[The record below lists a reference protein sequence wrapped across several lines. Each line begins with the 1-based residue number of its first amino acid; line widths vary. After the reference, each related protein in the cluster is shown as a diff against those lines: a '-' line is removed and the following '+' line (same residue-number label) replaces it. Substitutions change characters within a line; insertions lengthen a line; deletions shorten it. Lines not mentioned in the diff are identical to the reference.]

1 MSDDSLPTIT
11 TVPDSIVPRP
21 RLLQRGEGR
30 FGPGERLRIFAPVEA
45 EAPLARLLAGLAKRK
60 IAAEK
65 VPRLDY
71 GADLVFEQETDAL
84 AEPSEAYRLSVT
96 ETGVRIRAKTAA
108 GWGHGVQTFL
118 DLSDRSAGD
127 WPVVSVVDGP
137 CFAWRGMLLDCCRHF
152 VSLAGIR
159 RILDGMAA
167 CKLNR
172 LHWHLTDDQAWRI
185 EIKRYPR
192 LTEVGASRSDE
203 GGGRPQFYTQE
214 EIRDLVAYAR
224 NLGIDIV
231 PEIEMPGHAT
241 SALAAYPE
249 LGCHRDPV
257 SVEAAWGIFPQ
268 NYNAGDD
275 RVFDFLENVLREV
288 IELFPFPYVHL
299 GADECQKAQ
308 WQDCPDCQRRMA
320 EEGLADEDALQSYF
334 VNRIAKFLRQHGRTA
349 IGWDEI
355 LEGEPLPGMLVQAWR
370 DERIIKLAA
379 SRGFGVIASPRRFCY
394 LDMAISQLDLRDIR
408 GFDPTAGLDVESAKM
423 ILGAEANMWTEYVHE
438 SELEHMIFPRLWGLS
453 EALWCG
459 AENPSPFD
467 EFKARVDRLTE
478 RARADGLVPGPA
490 LRDEIPAEQMK
501 GRTDLNVP
509 AKGVDKLA

>member
-1 MSDDSLPTIT
+1 MSDVRPLT
-11 TVPDSIVPRP
+11 TSPWLDSIVPRP
-21 RLLQRGEGR
+21 RSLQRGEGR
-30 FGPGERLRIFAPVEA
+30 FGPGQPLRVFAPIEA
-45 EAPLARLLAGLAKRK
+45 EAPLARLLAGLAKQDV
-60 IAAEK
+60 AAEK
-65 VPRLDY
+65 VSHLED
-71 GADLVFEQETDAL
+71 GADLIFERETDAPL
-84 AEPSEAYRLSVT
+84 GQPEAYRLLVA
-96 ETGVRIRAKTAA
+96 ETGVRISATTAA

-127 WPVVSVVDGP
+127 WPVVSVTDGP
-137 CFAWRGMLLDCCRHF
+137 RFAWRGMLLDCCRHF

-192 LTEVGASRSDE
+192 LTEIGASRSDE
-203 GGGRPQFYTQE
+203 SGGKPQFYTQE
-214 EIRDLVAYAR
+214 EIRDLVAYAGD
-224 NLGIDIV
+224 LGIDIV

-288 IELFPFPYVHL
+288 VELFPFPYVHL

-308 WQDCPDCQRRMA
+308 WRDCPDCQRRMA
-320 EEGLADEDALQSYF
+320 EKGLADEDALQSYF
-334 VNRIAKFLRQHGRTA
+334 VNRIAKFLREHSRTA

-355 LEGEPLPGMLVQAWR
+355 LEGEPLPGMVVQAWR
-370 DERIIKLAA
+370 DERIIELAA
-379 SRGFGVIASPRRFCY
+379 SRGFEVIASPRRYCY

-408 GFDPTAGLDVESAKM
+408 SFDPTAGLNPDSAKM
-423 ILGAEANMWTEYVHE
+423 ILGAEANMWTEYVQE
-438 SELEHMIFPRLWGLS
+438 WELEHMIFPRLWGLS

-459 AENPSPFD
+459 AENLSSFS
-467 EFKARVDRLTE
+467 EFKARVELLTA

-490 LRDEIPAEQMK
+490 LRDEIPAKQMK

-509 AKGVDKLA
+509 AKGVEKLA